1 MKTPASFVM
10 AGGGTGGHVIPA
22 LAVARELRV
31 RGHAIRFIG
40 TRRGI
45 EAKLVPADGFPIDWI
60 EIGGLNRVGF
70 RRMMTSLAELPWSVF
85 EAARL
90 LDRARPVTAVF
101 SMGGYVAGPVLIA
114 ALWKRIPIV
123 VMEPNAIPGFTHR
136 KLARFITKALVS
148 FEETVRYF
156 PKGRAEVTGRPVRD
170 EFFAIAPKPG
180 ADAITVLI
188 TGGSQG
194 SRTLNRAAEQ
204 SWPLWKKDSVR
215 LIHQTGERAYAE
227 LAPKFQASGIRGEMS
242 AFFEDMPRAFA
253 EADVI
258 VSRSGGTVSEIAAA
272 GKPSILVPL
281 PTAADQHQLR
291 NAQAFEKAGGARL
304 VLDSEMTGAR
314 LVEEVMRLARD
325 RDSLQKMGEAAR
337 TLARPGAAQ
346 RAAEERSA
354 WRRALHRFSEK
365 LQIDFKAE
373 SRNNN
378 LLKCFLNPN
387 MFISSVSEASAC
399 PVLPKC
405 CSNWGIA

>member
-1 MKTPASFVM
+1 MNTPATFVM

-22 LAVARELRV
+22 LAVAHELRV
-31 RGHAIRFIG
+31 RGHSVRFIG

-45 EAKLVPADGFPIDWI
+45 EGKLVPAADFPIDWI

-70 RRMMTSLAELPWSVF
+70 RQMMASLAELPWSVF

-90 LDRARPVTAVF
+90 LHRARPVTAVF

-114 ALWKRIPIV
+114 ALWKRLPVV
-123 VMEPNAIPGFTHR
+123 VMEPNAVPGFTHR
-136 KLARFITKALVS
+136 KLARFVAKALVS

-170 EFFAIAPKPG
+170 EFFAIAPKPRT
-180 ADAITVLI
+180 DVVTVLI

-194 SRTLNRAAEQ
+194 SQTLNRAVEA

-215 LIHQTGERAYAE
+215 LIHQTGERAYAD
-227 LAPKFQASGIRGEMS
+227 LAPKFRASGIAGEIS
-242 AFFEDMPRAFA
+242 AFLDDMPRAFA

-291 NAQAFEKAGGARL
+291 NAQALEKAGAARL
-304 VLDSEMTGAR
+304 VLDSEMTGAK
-314 LVEEVMRLARD
+314 LVEEVMQLAGEPG
-325 RDSLQKMGEAAR
+325 LLEKMGDAAR
-337 TLARPGAAQ
+337 SLARPGAAE
-346 RAAEERSA
+346 RAADVLEG
-354 WRRALHRFSEK
+354 
-365 LQIDFKAE
+365 
-373 SRNNN
+373 
-378 LLKCFLNPN
+378 
-387 MFISSVSEASAC
+387 FITD
-399 PVLPKC
+399 
-405 CSNWGIA
+405 